1 VRISSTPAGLAFDV
15 NPLDHLRPECL
26 WSVAATLGEGVVWH
40 ARERAVYFVDI
51 KQRKLHRLD
60 TVHGARRSWDAPG
73 QIGFALPHARGGLI
87 CGVQGGLHRF
97 DSPNGLF
104 TLCLPVETDR
114 PGNRLNDGYVD
125 AEGALWF
132 GSMDDAE
139 TEATGVLYRVAEDG
153 RLSVRDSGYVITNGP
168 ARSPDGATLYHN
180 DTLQRVVHAFDV
192 GPEGLLSR
200 KRVFARIEGSGY
212 PDGMAVDSE
221 GCLWVALFGG
231 ARIERFAPDG
241 KRLGAVY
248 FPCSNIT
255 KLAFGGD
262 DLRTVYVTTA
272 RKGLDDAAL
281 AQQPLAGG
289 LFAFRADLAGLA
301 PTPCTALFDF

>member
-1 VRISSTPAGLAFDV
+1 VSISSTPAGSALDV
-15 NPLDHLRPECL
+15 NPLHQLRPECL
-26 WSVAATLGEGVVWH
+26 WPVAATLGEGAVWH
-40 ARERAVYFVDI
+40 VLERAVFFVDI
-51 KQRKLHRLD
+51 KQHKLHRLD
-60 TVHGARRSWDAPG
+60 TVTGTRRSWDAPG

-97 DSPNGLF
+97 DVRSGAF

-114 PGNRLNDGYVD
+114 PGNRLNDGHVD

-139 TEATGVLYRVAEDG
+139 TDATGVLYRVGDDG
-153 RLSVRDSGYVITNGP
+153 QLSVRDSGYVITNGP
-168 ARSPDGATLYHN
+168 ARSPDGVTLYHN
-180 DTLQRVVHAFDV
+180 DTLQRVVYAFDV
-192 GPEGLLSR
+192 GPGGLLSR
-200 KRVFARIEGSGY
+200 KRVFARIEGGGY
-212 PDGMAVDSE
+212 PDGLAVDSE

-241 KRLGAVY
+241 GRLGVVM
-248 FPCSNIT
+248 FPCVNIT

-281 AQQPLAGG
+281 VQQPLAGG
-289 LFAFRADLAGLA
+289 LFTFRAEVAGLA
-301 PTPCTALFDF
+301 PTLCTAPFDF

>member
-1 VRISSTPAGLAFDV
+1 MPAGSAADV
-15 NPLDHLRPECL
+15 NPLHHLRPECL
-26 WSVAATLGEGVVWH
+26 WPVAATLGEGVVWH
-40 ARERAVYFVDI
+40 AREHAVFFVDI

-60 TVHGARRSWDAPG
+60 TVTGARRSWDAPG
-73 QIGFALPHARGGLI
+73 QIGFALPHVRGGLI

-97 DSPNGLF
+97 DARSGTF
-104 TLCLPVETDR
+104 TLCLPVEADL
-114 PGNRLNDGYVD
+114 PGNRLNDGHVD

-139 TEATGVLYRVAEDG
+139 SEVTGALYRVGADG
-153 RLSVRDSGYVITNGP
+153 QLSVRDRAYVITNGP
-168 ARSPDGATLYHN
+168 ARSPDGGTLYHN
-180 DTLQRVVHAFDV
+180 DTLQRVVYAFDL
-192 GPEGLLSR
+192 GPEGVLSR
-200 KRVFARIEGSGY
+200 KRVFARMEGRGY

-221 GCLWVALFGG
+221 GSLWVALFGG

-241 KRLGAVY
+241 SRLGAVA

-281 AQQPLAGG
+281 AQQPLAGS
-289 LFAFRADLAGLA
+289 LFTFRADVAGLA
-301 PTPCTALFDF
+301 PTLCSAPLGF